1 MKLEINDQLKN
12 HLNQLKLNKQNVK
25 IIKDEIRSESMKL
38 FHFLMKQ
45 QIKLIK
51 QTDIIE
57 KKELEL
63 NLNYLINKENNLL
76 NKLEFNLIEYNQ
88 IINNNNNNLKINF
101 NYVFKT
107 NENNLIIGHLL
118 VFIISNII
126 IIITVQI
133 TTLSPCREFFLN

>member
-1 MKLEINDQLKN
+1 M
-12 HLNQLKLNKQNVK
+12 KLNKQNSK
-25 IIKDEIRSESMKL
+25 LIKDEIRSQTIKL

-76 NKLEFNLIEYNQ
+76 LITTIQLIVFEQFILKLVQDRPER
-88 IINNNNNNLKINF
+88 INF
-101 NYVFKT
+101 Y
-107 NENNLIIGHLL
+107 
-118 VFIISNII
+118 S
-126 IIITVQI
+126 
-133 TTLSPCREFFLN
+133 

>member
-1 MKLEINDQLKN
+1 M
-12 HLNQLKLNKQNVK
+12 KLNKQNSK
-25 IIKDEIRSESMKL
+25 LIKDEIRSQTIKL

-76 NKLEFNLIEYNQ
+76 LITTIQLIVFEQFILKLVQDMPER
-88 IINNNNNNLKINF
+88 INF
-101 NYVFKT
+101 Y
-107 NENNLIIGHLL
+107 
-118 VFIISNII
+118 S
-126 IIITVQI
+126 
-133 TTLSPCREFFLN
+133 

>member
-1 MKLEINDQLKN
+1 
-12 HLNQLKLNKQNVK
+12 LKLNKQNSK
-25 IIKDEIRSESMKL
+25 LIKDEIRSQTIKL

-76 NKLEFNLIEYNQ
+76 LITTIQLIVFEQFILKLVQDMPER
-88 IINNNNNNLKINF
+88 INF
-101 NYVFKT
+101 Y
-107 NENNLIIGHLL
+107 
-118 VFIISNII
+118 S
-126 IIITVQI
+126 
-133 TTLSPCREFFLN
+133 